1 MSQQLISL
9 NSDLKQLR
17 DEGFHIEVY
26 GGHLIVRHIPFVNSN
41 REVKYG
47 ILVSTLNLSGNTT
60 VKPDTHVM
68 LFAGSQPCDKNGR
81 EIMGIKHSVSNLTI
95 RTDVVVERQFSNKPK
110 GGYLNY
116 YEKVCSY
123 ARIITAPA
131 KALDDT
137 VTERPFKPIVE
148 TDEKTNFKYFD
159 TNSSRSNL
167 SELTEKF
174 SSQKIAV
181 IGLGGTGSYILD
193 FVAKTNVKE
202 IHLFDGDVFLNHNAF
217 RAPGAPSL
225 ETLEKR
231 KSKIEYFK
239 QIYTNMH
246 KGIIAHQ
253 CYIGE
258 DNLHLLKDMDYVFLS
273 LDNNQARNEIID
285 YLLKEGISFVDVG
298 MGIQLAE
305 DKVLGILR
313 TTSSLKG
320 SDEHLANRIPKGSSA
335 ADNAY
340 TTNIQIAEL
349 NAMNAVFAIIKWK
362 KMSGFYQDFEQE
374 QHLTYSI
381 NVSQLLND
389 DCLS

>member
-41 REVKYG
+41 REVKMG
-47 ILVSTLNLSGNTT
+47 TFVSTLCLSGNKTS
-60 VKPDTHVM
+60 KPDTHVM
-68 LFAGSQPCDKNGR
+68 LFSGEQPCDKNGKV
-81 EIMGIKHSVSNLTI
+81 IQAIVHSNANNRI
-95 RTDVVVERQFSNKPK
+95 NDVVVQRQFSNKPK
-110 GGYLNY
+110 GGYKDY
-116 YEKVCSY
+116 YEKVSTY
-123 ARIITAPA
+123 ANIISSPA
-131 KALDDT
+131 KALDET

-174 SSQKIAV
+174 SSQKIAI

-202 IHLFDGDVFLNHNAF
+202 VHLFDGDVFLNHNAF

-231 KSKIEYFK
+231 MSKVEYFK

-246 KGIIAHQ
+246 KGVIAHQ
-253 CYIGE
+253 CYVGE

-320 SDEHLANRIPKGSSA
+320 SDEHLANRIPKGSST

-362 KMSGFYQDFEQE
+362 KMSGFYQDYEQE